1 MNSSKVD
8 RRIKILVGIF
18 LFFVLSLF
26 LGIAKGSLELSA
38 REVVTAIFSDENR
51 VHHNII
57 YNVRL
62 PRNLIAALVG
72 TNLALSGVTL
82 QGVMNNP
89 LADPGIIGISSGAGL
104 AAFVVMILFP
114 DLSYLVP
121 MGAFLG
127 ALVTTA
133 LIYSLAWKNG
143 VNPLRLILAGMA
155 VSALLGAAINFLM
168 TFYPDR
174 IAGTMSFMVG
184 GLSGRTWPDF
194 QMIWPYS
201 LIMGTGCLLMSYRMN
216 ALLLGDEVATGLGIS
231 VERTRRIFI
240 VLAAFLAAS
249 AVSVAGLLG
258 FVGLIVPHIARMLIG
273 SDYRYLYPAT
283 IGLGAGIMVLCDA
296 IARLL
301 FDPVELPVG
310 IIMALLGAPFF
321 LYLIRERK
329 GTT

>member
-1 MNSSKVD
+1 MNSKVD
-8 RRIKILVGIF
+8 RRIKILIGIF
-18 LFFVLSLF
+18 LFFAVSLF
-26 LGIAKGSLELSA
+26 WGIARGSLEISA
-38 REVVTAIFSDENR
+38 REVITAIFSDENR
-51 VHHNII
+51 IQHNII
-57 YNVRL
+57 FNVRL

-72 TNLALSGVTL
+72 INLALSGVTL

-89 LADPGIIGISSGAGL
+89 LADPGIIGISSGAGF
-104 AAFVVMILFP
+104 AAFIVMILFP
-114 DLSYLVP
+114 DYSYLVP
-121 MGAFLG
+121 VGAFAG
-127 ALVTTA
+127 ALLTTFF
-133 LIYSLAWKNG
+133 IYSLAWKNG
-143 VNPLRLILAGMA
+143 VSPIRLILAGMA
-155 VSALLGAAINFLM
+155 VSALMGAGINFLM

-174 IAGTMSFMVG
+174 VAGTMSFMVG
-184 GLSGRTWPDF
+184 GLSGRTWPDL
-194 QMIWPYS
+194 QMIWPYT
-201 LIMGTGCLLMSYRMN
+201 LIAGTGCLLMSYRMN

-240 VLAAFLAAS
+240 VLSAFLAAS

-258 FVGLIVPHIARMLIG
+258 FVGLIVPHIARLLIG

-283 IGLGAGIMVLCDA
+283 IGLGAGIMVLCDC

-329 GTT
+329 GSI

>member
-1 MNSSKVD
+1 MNSKVD
-8 RRIKILVGIF
+8 RRIKILIGIF
-18 LFFVLSLF
+18 LFFGFSF
-26 LGIAKGSLELSA
+26 FWGIAKGSLELSA
-38 REVVTAIFSDENR
+38 REVISAIFSEENR

-57 YNVRL
+57 FNVRL

-72 TNLALSGVTL
+72 INLALSGVTL

-89 LADPGIIGISSGAGL
+89 LADPGIIGISSGAGF
-104 AAFVVMILFP
+104 AAFIVMILFP
-114 DLSYLVP
+114 DYAYLVP
-121 MGAFLG
+121 IGAFAG
-127 ALVTTA
+127 ALLTTF

-143 VNPLRLILAGMA
+143 VSPIRLILAGMA

-194 QMIWPYS
+194 RMIWPYS
-201 LIMGTGCLLMSYRMN
+201 LIAGTGCLLMSYRMN

-240 VLAAFLAAS
+240 VLSAFLAAS

-258 FVGLIVPHIARMLIG
+258 FVGLIVPHIARLLIG

-283 IGLGAGIMVLCDA
+283 IGLGAGIMVLCDC

-329 GTT
+329 GSL